1 MTSRKNRYDHKTK
14 HLSKELLTNDYIEL
28 KSLRKI
34 AQKHNVHHNTI
45 SNLFTKYNI
54 DYKQKIIYS
63 KNENIFSEETDEA
76 FYLAG
81 FIAADGNLY
90 KNYLNIWLSLED
102 EDHLN
107 KIKNILKTDM
117 PTKIRENH
125 KSSFNEREVISST
138 KGFCL
143 YSKQIYNDLIKKFN
157 LKENKSLTL
166 EFSKHLIDHP
176 LVHHFI
182 RGYFDG
188 DGSFSKRNPNV
199 KNKQSKIN
207 ICFELTGTENFI
219 EIVNKIL
226 HNNIDLPNNKVSKTK
241 NLYRIRYS
249 GNRLS
254 ALIGDWLYK
263 DATIY
268 LERKYQRYLMAKQYI
283 TDLDHK
289 DSH

>member
-1 MTSRKNRYDHKTK
+1 MTPRKNRYDHKTK
-14 HLSKELLTNDYIEL
+14 HLTKDLLTNDYIEL
-28 KSLRKI
+28 KSFRKI

-63 KNENIFSEETDEA
+63 KNENIFSEETEEA

-117 PTKIRENH
+117 PTKIRKDHHSQIGKQNI
-125 KSSFNEREVISST
+125 ISST

-143 YSKQIYNDLIKKFN
+143 HSIKIYDDLINNFN

-166 EFSKHLIDHP
+166 EFPKHLINHP
-176 LVHHFI
+176 LINHFI

-188 DGSFSKRNPNV
+188 DGSFSIRNPNI

-207 ICFELTGTENFI
+207 ICFELLGTLNFI
-219 EIVNKIL
+219 TNVNDIL
-226 HNNIDLPNNKVSKTK
+226 HNNINLPENIISLNKNISRV
-241 NLYRIRYS
+241 RYS

-254 ALIGDWLYK
+254 ALIGDWLYQN
-263 DATIY
+263 ATIY
-268 LERKYQRYLMAKQYI
+268 LDRKYQRYLIAKQYI
-283 TDLDHK
+283 TDLDQK
-289 DSH
+289 DLR